1 MSLIAGWRAP
11 TIKDDY
17 FALVVKRWLVCFAE
31 TYLLLNYY
39 FWCVVFVNFVR

>member
-17 FALVVKRWLVCFAE
+17 FALVVKRWLV
-31 TYLLLNYY
+31 LLGSALILALHAKHTEDASI
-39 FWCVVFVNFVR
+39 FC